1 MSCYFSLITVKAT
14 KRILSIYTSIDLSS
28 NKFTGELLEVIGVLQ
43 SLRLLNVSHNRLL
56 GHIPSSL
63 GNMSLLESLD
73 LSSNQLTGIIPWQLT
88 SLTFLSNLNLSE
100 NHLTGAIPKGRQF
113 DTFSNESFMGNAAL
127 CGVPLMKKCGNDESL
142 ISEVI
147 DDDDE
152 DWFAWE
158 LMLMGYGCGLVCG
171 LSTGYIV
178 FTTSKPKRFVI
189 FVEGAQQR
197 LIKRTKNKKIRPF
210 Y

>member
-1 MSCYFSLITVKAT
+1 MITVKAT

-100 NHLTGAIPKGRQF
+100 NHLTGEIPQKGQF
-113 DTFSNESFMGNAAL
+113 STFGNDSYLGNPAL
-127 CGVPLMKKCGNDESL
+127 CGLPLTKKCRHTVPPTQEVLNGDEDDANDELSW
-142 ISEVI
+142 EVI
-147 DDDDE
+147 
-152 DWFAWE
+152 
-158 LMLMGYGCGLVCG
+158 LIGYACGLICG
-171 LSTGYIV
+171 LSFGYIV
-178 FTTSKPKRFVI
+178 FTRGKPWWFVRYI
-189 FVEGAQQR
+189 EELQQK
-197 LIKRTKNKKIRPF
+197 LMRTHMKKIIRSRTT
-210 Y
+210 

>member
-1 MSCYFSLITVKAT
+1 MDLSHNQFSGDLPISFLDNFRVAVNSDELADMDLENTDTGSYYEASVTLIVKGLEVEV

-63 GNMSLLESLD
+63 GNMS
-73 LSSNQLTGIIPWQLT
+73 IIPWQLT

-127 CGVPLMKKCGNDESL
+127 CGVPLMKKM
-142 ISEVI
+142 
-147 DDDDE
+147 
-152 DWFAWE
+152 W
-158 LMLMGYGCGLVCG
+158 
-171 LSTGYIV
+171 
-178 FTTSKPKRFVI
+178 K
-189 FVEGAQQR
+189 
-197 LIKRTKNKKIRPF
+197 
-210 Y
+210 